1 MRVCDF
7 RDWPV
12 PAPGLRAVLGLARQP
27 TWTLLCE
34 VVGSAAA
41 PRTSNTGNGESLK
54 GYRTLRRCRT
64 GLVVP
69 PDSNQGSFSIP
80 LQKLF
85 ERPLSWKGASGFLLI
100 A

>member
-27 TWTLLCE
+27 TRTLLCE
-34 VVGSAAA
+34 VVGSAA
-41 PRTSNTGNGESLK
+41 PRTSNTGNGDSLE
-54 GYRTLRRCRT
+54 GYWTLSRCRT

-69 PDSNQGSFSIP
+69 PDSNQGSFSTP
-80 LQKLF
+80 STVQKLYSKT
-85 ERPLSWKGASGFLLI
+85 LW
-100 A
+100 